1 MTPALARRRE
11 ERLTLTLS
19 VRLWGLDSEGKPFA
33 QAAQTHDITRL
44 GARVKPVTC
53 LKKAGDIIG
62 VQYGEEKARYRVVW
76 VGKMGTPTEG
86 MIGLSCVEPEKFIF
100 QSAWPKDRPIA
111 SSVAGAA
118 YTTPAATGRRLH
130 RRHICTG
137 GAQVKME
144 GTKTPRWATV
154 RDISLTG
161 VYLEA
166 TEPLAPQ
173 SRLETTIKIEDIE
186 FSSKGIV
193 RTAKPGVG
201 MGIAFTEMSVD
212 DRDRLDQLVH
222 MLEEKERGPVAET
235 PAPAPAKPHE
245 PASLL
250 NAPLIMP
257 RAAELAIRMQNANN
271 ELRELEKM
279 LAAERVHV
287 DPRVV
292 RDFHNAI
299 VHVRQIAWGVQRW
312 LQLKVQDHD
321 PFEVLT
327 QLHAERMRFSTELS
341 KELAMDLEAMEL
353 DLSSG
358 DIPAFYNET
367 KRLYKSLSRS
377 LAKDDDTQKL
387 PAQNGTKRG
396 PGA

>member
-1 MTPALARRRE
+1 MTPQLARRRE
-11 ERLTLTLS
+11 ERLVLNLT
-19 VRLWGLDSEGKPFA
+19 VKIWGLDSEGKPFA
-33 QAAQTHDITRL
+33 QSAQTHDITRV
-44 GARVKPVTC
+44 GARLKPVTC
-53 LKKAGDIIG
+53 LKKPGEIIG
-62 VQYGEEKARYRVVW
+62 VQYGDEKARYRVVW

-86 MIGLSCVEPEKFIF
+86 MIGLSSVEPEKFIF
-100 QSAWPKDRPIA
+100 QSAWPKDRPVA

-137 GAQVKME
+137 GAQVKLE
-144 GTKTPRWATV
+144 GTSQPRWATV

-173 SRLETTIKIEDIE
+173 SRLETTIKVEEIE
-186 FSSKGIV
+186 FSSRAIV
-193 RTAKPGVG
+193 RTSKPGVG

-212 DRDRLDQLVH
+212 DRDRLDQLVR
-222 MLEEKERGPVAET
+222 MLEEKERGPAAEA
-235 PAPAPAKPHE
+235 APDHAERQE
-245 PASLL
+245 PSPLL
-250 NAPLIMP
+250 SAQVVMP

-271 ELRELEKM
+271 ELRELEKL
-279 LAAERVHV
+279 LAAEREHV
-287 DPRVV
+287 DARVV

-312 LQLKVQDHD
+312 LQLKVQDRD
-321 PFEVLT
+321 PFEVLN
-327 QLHAERMRFSTELS
+327 QLHAERMRFSSELS

-353 DLSSG
+353 DLTSG

-367 KRLYKSLSRS
+367 KRLYKALSRA
-377 LAKDDDTQKL
+377 LAKDDDTSKM